1 MKFLGFQNNPYAFLK
16 KADLFICSSI
26 SEGYSTAVT
35 EAVILGLPVLTT
47 DCAGMN
53 EILDDGKYGMIVPNS
68 EQALEDGLRKILS
81 DATLYDRM
89 RSAARTRS
97 DMLADSKGSVEAYD
111 ELFLK
116 VMNDV
121 SENQRNCTDL

>member
-1 MKFLGFQNNPYAFLK
+1 MK

-35 EAVILGLPVLTT
+35 EAMILGLPVLTT

-68 EQALEDGLRKILS
+68 EQALEDGMRKILS

-97 DMLADSKGSVEAYD
+97 EMLADSKRSVEAYD

-116 VMNDV
+116 VIHHA
-121 SENQRNCTDL
+121 SENQRNCADL